1 MTKAPEI
8 VVPVIAVVEG
18 DQTTRAQNLA
28 TEIVAEVAP
37 LVWEHSGW
45 PAVAGMS
52 STLLFRALAHQEGF
66 TTGAL
71 ITGLGSAL
79 ANTFASMT
87 PQELRQFVRGVEEE
101 AAYQF
106 AAKAT
111 NLRVM
116 EPGGEA

>member
-1 MTKAPEI
+1 MTDEPEVTI
-8 VVPVIAVVEG
+8 PVLAVFEG
-18 DQTTRAQNLA
+18 AQAKRAKRNAAHLVSEVA
-28 TEIVAEVAP
+28 GLVAET
-37 LVWEHSGW
+37 SGL

-52 STLLFRALAHQEGF
+52 TAMVFRELAQLEGF

-71 ITGLGSAL
+71 IQGVGSAL

-106 AAKAT
+106 AAKAMQ
-111 NLRVM
+111 LRTM